1 MVVVSGGG
9 CDRGLLVMSLKRKAQ
24 AMEVLRA
31 NNKGREKLL
40 DRVEKDEEIVG
51 QRNNGRLR
59 NNKRWIKKNKKYLN

>member
-51 QRNNGRLR
+51 ERNRGRLR
-59 NNKRWIKKNKKYLN
+59 NNKR

>member
-9 CDRGLLVMSLKRKAQ
+9 CDRGLVVMSLKRKAH

-51 QRNNGRLR
+51 ERNKGRLR
-59 NNKRWIKKNKKYLN
+59 NNKR

>member
-59 NNKRWIKKNKKYLN
+59 NNKR

>member
-1 MVVVSGGG
+1 MVVVVVSGGG

-51 QRNNGRLR
+51 ERNKGRLR
-59 NNKRWIKKNKKYLN
+59 NNKR

>member
-51 QRNNGRLR
+51 ERNKGRLR
-59 NNKRWIKKNKKYLN
+59 NNKR

>member
-51 QRNNGRLR
+51 ERNKGRLR
-59 NNKRWIKKNKKYLN
+59 NNKK

>member
-40 DRVEKDEEIVG
+40 DRVEKDEAIVG

-59 NNKRWIKKNKKYLN
+59 NNKR

>member
-9 CDRGLLVMSLKRKAQ
+9 CDLGLLVMSLKRKAQ

-51 QRNNGRLR
+51 ERNKGRLR
-59 NNKRWIKKNKKYLN
+59 NNKR

>member
-9 CDRGLLVMSLKRKAQ
+9 CDHGLLVMSLKRKAQ

-51 QRNNGRLR
+51 ERNKGRLR
-59 NNKRWIKKNKKYLN
+59 NNKR

>member
-51 QRNNGRLR
+51 ERNKGRLR

>member
-9 CDRGLLVMSLKRKAQ
+9 CDRGLLVMSLKRKA
-24 AMEVLRA
+24 EVLRA

-51 QRNNGRLR
+51 ERNKGRLR
-59 NNKRWIKKNKKYLN
+59 NNKR